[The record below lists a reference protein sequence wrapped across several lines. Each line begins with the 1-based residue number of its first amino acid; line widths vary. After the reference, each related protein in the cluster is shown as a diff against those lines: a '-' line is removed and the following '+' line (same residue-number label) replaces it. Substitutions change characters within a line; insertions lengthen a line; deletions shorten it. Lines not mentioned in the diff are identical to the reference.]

1 MFPPIPLCHLCPL
14 SPPSPVAHPPAS
26 GACLSI
32 VVIEKNVRKLRYKID
47 KIKKVELLAQ
57 KMAQCIALFPETL
70 FRKLCKFFSR
80 GIVSQVPEANTIC
93 RAGCHPSRLLQTIG
107 PPCAMRCNAPL
118 PFKQTLGPCLLPKI
132 RSTFGLFIHF
142 CGMETEEIYL

>member
-1 MFPPIPLCHLCPL
+1 M
-14 SPPSPVAHPPAS
+14 
-26 GACLSI
+26 
-32 VVIEKNVRKLRYKID
+32 RKLSHKID

-107 PPCAMRCNAPL
+107 PPCAMRCNVPL
-118 PFKQTLGPCLLPKI
+118 PFKQTLGPCLLQPKI
-132 RSTFGLFIHF
+132 RSLFLRRRLSAASTIFSLINTFIFRENTPISQIVCRLWDITISYSREKYLPGL
-142 CGMETEEIYL
+142 CR